1 MKGKLIGL
9 VICLLGGLTTAFLT
23 GKKIQDLQR
32 EQESIDAKL
41 VILRQQSMELLKEL
55 DTYHKRT
62 DEEIQITKELISK
75 IRELKELDTSWT
87 DVQKDQANA

>member
-55 DTYHKRT
+55 DAYHKRT
-62 DEEIQITKELISK
+62 DEEIKITQELISK
-75 IRELKELDTSWT
+75 IKELKELDTSEI
-87 DVQKDQANA
+87 DILNS